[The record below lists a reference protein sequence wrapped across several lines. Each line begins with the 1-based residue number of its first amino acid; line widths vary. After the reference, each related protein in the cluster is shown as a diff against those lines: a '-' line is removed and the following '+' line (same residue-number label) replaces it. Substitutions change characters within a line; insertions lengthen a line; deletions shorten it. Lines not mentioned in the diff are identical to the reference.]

1 MLPLKVSLHGK
12 ASFINLVVYSN
23 ILPCKQRYYM
33 KFKPSRNHIF
43 HAIEYNV
50 SLICTASRMRLCF
63 SSQSE
68 PGIWTYIYASLTNK
82 ENMMS
87 ILRRNTIYKYKL
99 FNHQNVPEIN
109 FILHFLC
116 FNVEKNCNF
125 SMGRFVFFECTEH
138 ITKVVYGMLYTTSI
152 TV

>member
-1 MLPLKVSLHGK
+1 MSYTAIYYRVNSAITWNLNLPGIIYFTRSK
-12 ASFINLVVYSN
+12 
-23 ILPCKQRYYM
+23 R
-33 KFKPSRNHIF
+33 
-43 HAIEYNV
+43 NV

-87 ILRRNTIYKYKL
+87 ILRHNTIYKYKL